1 VIGVN
6 VRGERERGEKERR
19 ERERRGE
26 QANLQGRKTKM
37 EERKIE

>member
-6 VRGERERGEKERR
+6 VRGERERDERKR
-19 ERERRGE
+19 GERERGE

-37 EERKIE
+37 EGRKIE